1 MKVLWISNPSIS
13 VKVVPQFLPHSA
25 WKRWETI
32 KILEYL
38 QTQEKTRQI
47 IAIDWTKATSNI
59 EIITN
64 ETFEK
69 NPILLPSWIDW
80 VILNTTEKA
89 KLILPVADCA
99 PIIAYHKTWKICGS
113 FHAGYKWVA
122 WEEASDLGIIT
133 TMVDNLL
140 KVANTNT
147 LDDFDF
153 YIWPMIWRK
162 FELPKE
168 YVEKM
173 FWRIFKEY
181 NLNSKDYF
189 LKHDND
195 DTKIYLHLRKIIR
208 DILKKLWKNIKLQ
221 WVIWKW
227 SYFDNSKTDDWNSE
241 YPSHRLYTKFQ
252 ENNKEIEKL
261 YKDLNDFTLYL
272 NSVSDE
278 RSVLSIKDK
287 IKKITRRIKSKK
299 FEHYRKDY
307 RLATILE
314 N

>member
-1 MKVLWISNPSIS
+1 MTVLWISNPKIW
-13 VKVVPQFLPHSA
+13 VKIESQFLPHSA
-25 WKRWETI
+25 WERDKTI
-32 KILEYL
+32 KILEDL
-38 QTQEKTRQI
+38 QTKKKIRKI
-47 IAIDWTKATSNI
+47 ITIDWTEATSNI
-59 EIITN
+59 EIITDKN
-64 ETFEK
+64 FEQT
-69 NPILLPSWIDW
+69 PILLPSWIDW
-80 VILNTTEKA
+80 VILDTNKKA
-89 KLILPVADCA
+89 ELILPVADCA
-99 PIIAYHKTWKICGS
+99 PIIAYHKTWEICGS

-122 WEEASDLGIIT
+122 WEKASDLGIIT
-133 TMVDNLL
+133 TMVENLL

-181 NLNSKDYF
+181 NLNPKNYF

-195 DTKIYLHLRKIIR
+195 DTKIYLHLKKIIR
-208 DILKKLWKNIKLQ
+208 DILKKRWKNIKLQ
-221 WVIWKW
+221 WVLWDW

-252 ENNKEIEKL
+252 ENKKRIEKL
-261 YKDLNDFTLYL
+261 YEDLNDFTLYL
-272 NSVSDE
+272 NSISTE
-278 RSVLSIKDK
+278 KSVFSIKDE
-287 IKKITRRIKSKK
+287 IKKISKRIKSKK

-307 RLATILE
+307 RLATILT